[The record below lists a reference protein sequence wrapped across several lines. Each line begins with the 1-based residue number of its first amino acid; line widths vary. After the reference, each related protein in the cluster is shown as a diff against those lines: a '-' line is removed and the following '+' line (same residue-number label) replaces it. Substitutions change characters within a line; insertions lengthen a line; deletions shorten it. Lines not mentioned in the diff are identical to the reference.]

1 MLDLFLSGSFKNQIR
16 LSIKEALG
24 LFQKCYHSLISL
36 GDGKFYVGL
45 FPHQEVAIQEQNN
58 MDVLGCT
65 RLGVDN

>member
-1 MLDLFLSGSFKNQIR
+1 MLDLV
-16 LSIKEALG
+16 KEALG

-36 GDGKFYVGL
+36 EDGKFYVGL
-45 FPHQEVAIQEQNN
+45 SLHQAVTIQEQNN